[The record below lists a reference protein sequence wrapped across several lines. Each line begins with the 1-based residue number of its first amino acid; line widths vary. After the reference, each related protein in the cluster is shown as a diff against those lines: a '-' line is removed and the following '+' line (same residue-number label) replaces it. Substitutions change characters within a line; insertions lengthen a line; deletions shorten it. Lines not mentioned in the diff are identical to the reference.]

1 MHHDPLRIIALT
13 VCLAVLSGCGGKPPD
28 TAAPAATTPKTD
40 TAELVFTNGAV
51 YTVVPGGEW
60 ATAVAIQDGLIR
72 YVGDDAGAA
81 AWTGPDTRVVDLGG
95 RMLAPGFQDAHVHPL
110 TSGVDFQ
117 QCPVYGLDAPEKYAA
132 AVADCAK
139 RDPQAPWIVGAGWL
153 LSAFPQG
160 IPDKAL
166 LDAAVPDR
174 PVALTST
181 DGHTLWVNSKALAA
195 AGITRD
201 TPDPVN
207 GRIDR
212 DPKTG
217 EPVGSLQ
224 ESAMSLVMDLAP
236 PLSDELLERS
246 LRYSVELMNGLG
258 ITAWQD
264 AAVKVGED
272 PFRALQ
278 TYRQLDQ
285 AGGLTTHVVLSLL
298 WDSERGVEQIDDLV
312 AARKEFTAGNIN
324 AGTVKIFLD
333 GVIEAQTSALID
345 DYSDKPGY
353 KSDIQVPAAVLNDA
367 VAKMDAAGFQVH
379 IHAIGDAAIR
389 AALDAFEQARAA
401 NGPNDNRHHIAHIE
415 LIHPDDQPR
424 FAKLGVTAD
433 FQPLWAFAD
442 PYIVELTLPRVG
454 AARTPWIYP
463 IHSVLKTGARL
474 AFGSDWSV
482 SSVNPLEGIEVAV
495 TRMGPQGE
503 TTEPFLPDERIGLAD
518 AIAAYTIGAAYVNH
532 LDDRTGTIEAGK
544 LADLIVL
551 DRNLFKI
558 EPTQISDAKVLLTL
572 LAGRPVAGG
581 FEKLAAP

>member
-1 MHHDPLRIIALT
+1 MNDLLRAFALSA
-13 VCLAVLSGCGGKPPD
+13 CLSLLAACNGKPPEAA
-28 TAAPAATTPKTD
+28 TSAPAAPRTD
-40 TAELVFTNGAV
+40 TADLVFRNGAV
-51 YTVVPGGEW
+51 YTVVPGREW
-60 ATAVAIQDGLIR
+60 ATAVAVSDGVIR
-72 YVGDDAGAA
+72 YVGDDAGATP
-81 AWTGPDTRVVDLGG
+81 WIGPDTQVVDLGG

-110 TSGVDFQ
+110 TAGVDFQ
-117 QCPVYGLDAPEKYAA
+117 QCPLYGLETPEKYAA
-132 AVADCAK
+132 AVAECARK
-139 RDPQAPWIVGAGWL
+139 DPQAAWVIGAGWL
-153 LSAFPQG
+153 LTAFPGG

-166 LDAAVPDR
+166 LDSAVPDR

-212 DPKTG
+212 DPKSG
-217 EPVGSLQ
+217 EPSGSLQ
-224 ESAMSLVMDLAP
+224 ESAMGLVMKLAP

-246 LRYSVELMNGLG
+246 LRYSLQLMNGLG

-264 AAVKVGED
+264 AAVTVGDD
-272 PFRALQ
+272 PFRSLQ
-278 TYRQLDQ
+278 TYRRLDD
-285 AGGLTTHVVLSLL
+285 AGGLTARIVLSLL

-312 AARKEFTAGNIN
+312 RARDQFAGGNIRT
-324 AGTVKIFLD
+324 ATVKIFLD

-345 DYSDKPGY
+345 DYSDRPGF
-353 KSDIQVPAAVLNDA
+353 KGENQVPVAVLNEG
-367 VAKMDAAGFQVH
+367 VARMDAAGFQVH

-389 AALDAFEQARAA
+389 GALDAFEHARAV
-401 NGPNDNRHHIAHIE
+401 NGPTDNRHHIAHIE

-424 FAKLGVTAD
+424 FARLGVTAN

-442 PYIVELTLPRVG
+442 PYIVDLTLPRVG
-454 AARTPWIYP
+454 PARTPWIYP
-463 IHSVLKTGARL
+463 IGSVVRTGARV

-503 TTEPFLPDERIGLAD
+503 TTEPFLPDERISLGE

-532 LDDRTGTIEAGK
+532 LDDRTGTIETGK
-544 LADLIVL
+544 SADLIVL
-551 DRNLFKI
+551 DNNLFKI
-558 EPTQISDAKVLLTL
+558 EPARISDTKVLLTL
-572 LAGRPVAGG
+572 LAGKPVAGG
-581 FEKLAAP
+581 FDKLAAP